1 MYEPSARD
9 VRALCRALCD
19 PLQGARTA
27 APVCRRSLQR
37 GRAGRRRGRLPTARS
52 ERRGFESALSLSPK
66 ARERGNSRSCAQLP
80 SPPPFTRLGITK
92 DCLSLAVSLSPSLSL
107 SLSLPSPSPFWASRK
122 TGSHT
127 SRQSRCAGSCPSHSS
142 AVSESRFGSIRVTI
156 RPYPSHNWFLSES
169 RFGRVRVT
177 IRPYPSHDSAVS
189 GSRFGRVRVTATHW
203 HDSSVTESVRVIRAT
218 SAVLD

>member
-92 DCLSLAVSLSPSLSL
+92 DCLSLSVSLSPSLSL

-122 TGSHT
+122 TGS
-127 SRQSRCAGSCPSHSS
+127 QVDSHD
-142 AVSESRFGSIRVTI
+142 A
-156 RPYPSHNWFLSES
+156 P
-169 RFGRVRVT
+169 GRVRVT
-177 IRPYPSHDSAVS
+177 VRPYPSHDSAVS
-189 GSRFGRVRVTATHW
+189 ESRFGRIRVIIGSYPSHASAVSESRFGLIQVTIRPYPG
-203 HDSSVTESVRVIRAT
+203 HDSAVSESLPLTGTIRP
-218 SAVLD
+218 